1 MYTQQTV
8 ATKKWQLPLTIQ
20 IKFTLTANN
29 GWLSRYSLERDRGKE
44 SLLVKVPPI
53 NERWN
58 TPELAEGCMWASGV
72 SLAMV
77 SKDDETITI
86 VEFQPNSKFPHHTH
100 TGGEEY
106 LVLKGG
112 GNVKCGIFIDIDLT
126 AYCISCCC
134 NYTYHYHIVP
144 HSS

>member
-1 MYTQQTV
+1 MKINANFRSFAGV
-8 ATKKWQLPLTIQ
+8 NFDATKFISSP
-20 IKFTLTANN
+20 ANGVN
-29 GWLSRYSLERDRGKE
+29 RFMLDRVGTEKA
-44 SLLVKVPPI
+44 
-53 NERWN
+53 RA
-58 TPELAEGCMWASGV
+58 T
-72 SLAMV
+72 
-77 SKDDETITI
+77 TI

-144 HSS
+144 HTS